1 MKKLSKLQKDRINH
15 TTSTVV
21 AGLLCVL
28 SISKERYILAAISGF
43 LFIVG
48 VSLYKSIG
56 DEKK

>member
-1 MKKLSKLQKDRINH
+1 MKKLSKLQKARINH
-15 TTSTVV
+15 ITTTVV

>member
-1 MKKLSKLQKDRINH
+1 MKKLSELQKARINH
-15 TTSTVV
+15 TTTTVV

-28 SISKERYILAAISGF
+28 SVSKERYILAAICGF

>member
-1 MKKLSKLQKDRINH
+1 MKKLSKLQKARINH
-15 TTSTVV
+15 ITTTVV

-28 SISKERYILAAISGF
+28 SVSKERYILSAFCVF

>member
-1 MKKLSKLQKDRINH
+1 MKKLSKLQKARINH
-15 TTSTVV
+15 ITTTVV

-28 SISKERYILAAISGF
+28 SVSKERYILAAFSVF